1 MVQVFRI
8 LVVLSIVA
16 LGAALLLPLQH
27 AVQIHVDLNAP
38 PATVFLAPVA
48 LLVGVVTLVAAVAL
62 LLFRRWGRWL
72 GAVALFGG
80 VALAGFALVQG
91 AGAIL
96 AAAAQV
102 LLVLSGLAWLGC
114 LLVSRHPSVA
124 ARFEHA
130 P

>member
-8 LVVLSIVA
+8 LVILSVVA
-16 LGAALLLPLQH
+16 LGAALVLPLQH
-27 AVQIHVDLNAP
+27 AVQIRVDLSAP
-38 PATVFLAPVA
+38 PAMVFVAPVA
-48 LLVGVVTLVAAVAL
+48 LLLGVAMLVAAVAL

-72 GAVALFGG
+72 GAVALVVG
-80 VALAGFALVQG
+80 VALAGLALVQG
-91 AGAIL
+91 AGTIL
-96 AAAAQV
+96 ATAAQV

-124 ARFEHA
+124 VRFQHA

>member
-16 LGAALLLPLQH
+16 LCAALLLPLQH

-38 PATVFLAPVA
+38 PAMVFLAPVA
-48 LLVGVVTLVAAVAL
+48 LLVSVVTLVAAVAL

-72 GAVALFGG
+72 GAVALVGG
-80 VALAGFALVQG
+80 IALAGFALVQG